1 MNYPKGFV
9 LGRFQPIH
17 KGHQYLIDRAL
28 EQCDEVV
35 IGIGSANVQD
45 EKNPFSFEQRLQQI
59 QRILSEKKY
68 RGRTVSIV
76 AVDDDPDDAVW
87 LKVLINKTGKID
99 VVFGN
104 NEWPNGIFEK
114 AGYKV
119 IRVPLYKRHIYE
131 GTKIRK
137 RLGI

>member
-1 MNYPKGFV
+1 MSKM
-9 LGRFQPIH
+9 
-17 KGHQYLIDRAL
+17 
-28 EQCDEVV
+28 
-35 IGIGSANVQD
+35 
-45 EKNPFSFEQRLQQI
+45 QI

-87 LKVLINKTGKID
+87 LKVLIKKTGKID

>member
-1 MNYPKGFV
+1 M
-9 LGRFQPIH
+9 
-17 KGHQYLIDRAL
+17 
-28 EQCDEVV
+28 
-35 IGIGSANVQD
+35 
-45 EKNPFSFEQRLQQI
+45 
-59 QRILSEKKY
+59 
-68 RGRTVSIV
+68 

-87 LKVLINKTGKID
+87 LKVLIKKTGKID